1 MLDNPGEPQHLQ
13 VMAECRISD
22 IAVEGAGT
30 AFAAGRQFPHDASLI
45 GSLSAASTP
54 VMVIAAGEAD
64 AVAFGKAFIANPDL
78 VRRLRDDA
86 PLNRWDSATFYEG
99 KDKGYTDYPP
109 LAV

>member
-1 MLDNPGEPQHLQ
+1 LQSKALAPHSRPADNSRTMP
-13 VMAECRISD
+13 
-22 IAVEGAGT
+22 
-30 AFAAGRQFPHDASLI
+30 SLI

-78 VRRLRDDA
+78 VRRPRDEA